1 MRDERT
7 SRDTKTSEEKKNTG
21 GEQQHLHHQ
30 TKCKLDIT
38 KTNWNSSY
46 WNTILPKKHRKTSIA
61 IYAI

>member
-7 SRDTKTSEEKKNTG
+7 SRDTKTSEEKKITG

-46 WNTILPKKHRKTSIA
+46 
-61 IYAI
+61 